1 MNILILLIQ
10 LLILI
15 STSAADKP
23 VSPEV
28 LISSGENTFLASTVC
43 PIQNDINKSIVEDF
57 LTKSYW
63 SSERGETGT
72 GQLTVSQIT
81 LLTDSGYSSVCT
93 SFNTTYQEALDEE
106 NGIGE
111 RAFNVTYY
119 RAGGFYFVVISIRQS
134 DDPSY
139 ISTGVNYIHVYNQ
152 NQSLIEAY
160 AF

>member
-1 MNILILLIQ
+1 MNILFLIIQ
-10 LLILI
+10 LFIG
-15 STSAADKP
+15 TSAAGEP
-23 VSPEV
+23 VSPEAWT
-28 LISSGENTFLASTVC
+28 SSAENTFVASAVC
-43 PIQNDINKSIVEDF
+43 PPQNDINESIVEDF

-63 SSERGETGT
+63 SSERTETGT
-72 GQLTVSQIT
+72 GSLTVSQIT

-111 RAFNVTYY
+111 QAYNVTYY
-119 RAGGFYFVVISIRQS
+119 KAGSFYFVVITIRQS

-139 ISTGVNYIHVYNQ
+139 ISTGVNYITVYNQ
-152 NQSLIEAY
+152 NQSLVKAY